1 VAGNAALHYNQ
12 IKNHSEK
19 GKGGYLMKIQEIRE
33 IARLWGVNA
42 RIGRSK
48 QDIIRDIQI
57 REGYSPCFRTK
68 EECESD
74 CLWKSDCLTNG
85 K

>member
-1 VAGNAALHYNQ
+1 
-12 IKNHSEK
+12 
-19 GKGGYLMKIQEIRE
+19 MKMLEIRE
-33 IARLWGVNA
+33 IAKQGGVNA

-74 CLWKSDCLTNG
+74 CLWKSDCLKNG
-85 K
+85 A

>member
-1 VAGNAALHYNQ
+1 
-12 IKNHSEK
+12 
-19 GKGGYLMKIQEIRE
+19 MKIQEIRE
-33 IARLWGVNA
+33 IARAWGVNA

-57 REGYSPCFRTK
+57 QEGYSPCFRTR
-68 EECESD
+68 EECEND
-74 CLWKSDCLTNG
+74 CLWKSDCLTSG

>member
-1 VAGNAALHYNQ
+1 
-12 IKNHSEK
+12 
-19 GKGGYLMKIQEIRE
+19 MKIQEIRK
-33 IARLWGVNA
+33 IAKPWGVDA

-68 EECESD
+68 EACEYD
-74 CLWKSDCLTNG
+74 CLWKTDCLTNSR
-85 K
+85 

>member
-1 VAGNAALHYNQ
+1 
-12 IKNHSEK
+12 
-19 GKGGYLMKIQEIRE
+19 MKIQEIRE
-33 IARLWGVNA
+33 IARQWDVNS

-57 REGYSPCFRTK
+57 CEGYSPCFRTK

-74 CLWKSDCLTNG
+74 CLWKSDRLTNG

>member
-1 VAGNAALHYNQ
+1 
-12 IKNHSEK
+12 
-19 GKGGYLMKIQEIRE
+19 MKIQEIRE
-33 IARLWGVNA
+33 IARQWGVNA

-68 EECESD
+68 DECDSD
-74 CLWKSDCLTNG
+74 CLWKSDCLTDRR
-85 K
+85 